1 MISTPTERRRSAGRS
16 PARNDAQPNF
26 PAITRPV
33 GLAHATT
40 PQPVPEPTH
49 HHLPAWV
56 RRAHGQ
62 ARPILSDQ
70 LGVLQGDLRDEYR
83 GRIEDFVGRI
93 NSGKFSQAFEY
104 AQLISDGQQLVE
116 RQRRDNA
123 EAARAQRTLEAARR
137 RAADA
142 LRDAGDR
149 LPADTASRL
158 HKAIR
163 AAGDV
168 ESLKAVETEVRQA
181 AGAAR
186 GVADRRRER
195 EISRTRSR
203 IEKSTPRGAA
213 DAEPAQ
219 DWQDVLRR
227 LQEQMA
233 AEERV

>member
-1 MISTPTERRRSAGRS
+1 MISTPTERRRPAGRT
-16 PARNDAQPNF
+16 PARSDVQPSF

-33 GLAHATT
+33 GLAHATN

-62 ARPILSDQ
+62 ARPILGDQ
-70 LGVLQGDLRDEYR
+70 LAVLQGDLREEYR
-83 GRIEDFVGRI
+83 RRVEEFVGRI
-93 NSGKFSQAFEY
+93 SAGKFSQAFQY
-104 AQLISDGQQLVE
+104 AQLISDGQHLVE

-123 EAARAQRTLEAARR
+123 DAARAQRTLEAARR

-158 HKAIR
+158 NKALR
-163 AAGDV
+163 AAADA
-168 ESLKAVETEVRQA
+168 ESLKGIETEVRQA
-181 AGAAR
+181 MGAAR
-186 GVADRRRER
+186 GVAERRRER